1 MTEAADEL
9 YSLLVPLN
17 QNRLIMPRTCVSEVI
32 RYSIPEP
39 TVDGPP
45 WLLGTIRWS
54 GRSVP
59 VISFELLAGLAP
71 GPPGGRTRIAVLN
84 SMTGRLGAGY
94 FGILTEGF
102 PQLVRVNRE
111 VIQPDTRHSWPES
124 GPVLC
129 QIRMIN
135 EYPLIPDLEAIEDL
149 LEVALHG
156 LDEPLI

>member
-1 MTEAADEL
+1 
-9 YSLLVPLN
+9 
-17 QNRLIMPRTCVSEVI
+17 
-32 RYSIPEP
+32 
-39 TVDGPP
+39 
-45 WLLGTIRWS
+45 
-54 GRSVP
+54 
-59 VISFELLAGLAP
+59 
-71 GPPGGRTRIAVLN
+71 
-84 SMTGRLGAGY
+84 MTGRLGAGY

-102 PQLVRVNRE
+102 RSWSGEPRGD
-111 VIQPDTRHSWPES
+111 PAGHRHSWPES